1 MEQSPQSVAIEKVVT
16 PTVPVFLS
24 SKVSGL
30 GKRVVV
36 VEQESSEVHEFPT
49 SSKGLAS
56 SSRTL
61 HDSINYDQSP
71 LHAPNSVDMQ
81 HVKTGQAVRQD
92 EEHNNDH
99 GQTVYRVVDSQKDMG
114 QAEARQ
120 TWHRPV

>member
-1 MEQSPQSVAIEKVVT
+1 MEQSPQSVAIEKVIT
-16 PTVPVFLS
+16 PAVPVFLS

-61 HDSINYDQSP
+61 HDSINYDPSP

-81 HVKTGQAVRQD
+81 HVKTGQAVR
-92 EEHNNDH
+92 
-99 GQTVYRVVDSQKDMG
+99 
-114 QAEARQ
+114 
-120 TWHRPV
+120 